1 MKSAYELAMERLSS
15 QEPTRKVS
23 DALKKILADIDMT
36 YQAKIAERET
46 FLGTKIAGARAVG
59 AHEEVAILQ
68 EELARDLRGIREEW
82 DRKKEQAR
90 SAN

>member
-23 DALKKILADIDMT
+23 DALKKILAEIDNT

-46 FLGTKIAGARAVG
+46 FLGTKIAGARVGG
-59 AHEEVAILQ
+59 AHEEAAILQ

>member
-1 MKSAYELAMERLSS
+1 MERLSS
-15 QEPTRKVS
+15 KVPIRKVS
-23 DALKKILADIDMT
+23 DALKKILAEIDTT
-36 YQAKIAERET
+36 YQSKIAERET

-59 AHEEVAILQ
+59 GHEEATILQ

>member
-1 MKSAYELAMERLSS
+1 MKTAYELAMERLTSK
-15 QEPTRKVS
+15 EPTRKLTDS
-23 DALKKILADIDMT
+23 KKMALAEIDST
-36 YQAKIAERET
+36 YRAKIAERET
-46 FLGTKIAGARAVG
+46 FLGAKIAGARAGG
-59 AHEEVAILQ
+59 AREEAVILQ

>member
-1 MKSAYELAMERLSS
+1 
-15 QEPTRKVS
+15 V
-23 DALKKILADIDMT
+23 
-36 YQAKIAERET
+36 
-46 FLGTKIAGARAVG
+46 GG
-59 AHEEVAILQ
+59 AHEEAAILQ

>member
-23 DALKKILADIDMT
+23 DALKKILAEIDNT

-46 FLGTKIAGARAVG
+46 FLGTKIAVARAVG
-59 AHEEVAILQ
+59 AHEETAILQ